1 VFRLA
6 WGVTGAGHFMKE
18 TLEVFLQLKK
28 EFKVAVTVFLSRA
41 GEEVARMYGVF
52 EQLRKVAPGGYY
64 QEVVLESEE
73 GASFPKAGRFA
84 SGKYYALIV
93 SPATSNTVAKMVFG
107 ICDTLV
113 TTAFAQAMKSAVP
126 VYVVPTDYDE
136 GEVET
141 TLPVFVDRDVCL
153 GCSVCPPEESCPRT
167 ALVRVEGK
175 PMVNLL
181 KCVGCLICV
190 NKCPHGAIIFG
201 RRVKARVRKVDAE
214 NVKRLS
220 EMDGV
225 HVLKHP
231 REIIPC
237 LRRDL
242 KF

>member
-6 WGVTGAGHFMKE
+6 WGITGAGHFMRE

-52 EQLRKVAPGGYY
+52 RELGTIAPGGYY
-64 QEVVLESEE
+64 QEVVLEREE

-84 SGKYYALIV
+84 SGKYSAFIV
-93 SPATSNTVAKMVFG
+93 SPATSNTVAKMAFG
-107 ICDTLV
+107 ICDTLI
-113 TTAFAQAMKSAVP
+113 TTAFAQAIKSGVP

-153 GCSVCPPEESCPRT
+153 GCALCLPEEKCPNT
-167 ALVRVEGK
+167 AFVRVEGK
-175 PMVNLL
+175 PIVNLL
-181 KCVGCLICV
+181 KCVGCFLCV
-190 NKCPHGAIIFG
+190 NECPYRAVVFG
-201 RRVKARVRKVDAE
+201 RRVKTRVRRVDAE

-225 HVLKHP
+225 RVLKHP
-231 REIIPC
+231 QEITLY

-242 KF
+242 GF